1 MSSVSRATRRRCDRR
16 HRVQR
21 AHVVQP
27 VGELDQD
34 DADVLRHREQH
45 LAEALGLRV
54 LARVELDL
62 VELGDAV
69 DHVGDRLA
77 ERRLDLRLGDRG
89 VLHHVV
95 EEGGGEPL
103 RVQAPLRQDARDRE
117 RMRDVGLAGLA
128 ELAAMGRVR
137 EFERALDERD
147 VRRRQ
152 VIAEVSGE
160 LRYFRHARSSGPC
173 AADDRGR
180 QLCAFSSISMPT
192 LPAAISRSAMTVG
205 LSRSASSSGAEPGA
219 DLARAVGRRE
229 RQLEA
234 VGDLV
239 ETVFD
244 RDAGHGPT
252 VGSGFE
258 QPRRSGRAWRTPCRD
273 ARQAGRADD
282 RGQIVDGPRKVLIHN
297 NIIEVAAV
305 AHLFAGRLEPAVDHV
320 RGCPGPAFRGAR
332 AATRATAAG

>member
-1 MSSVSRATRRRCDRR
+1 MRLRCDRR

-21 AHVVQP
+21 AHVVQA

-34 DADVLRHREQH
+34 DADVARHREQH

-77 ERRLDLRLGDRG
+77 ERRFDLRLGDRG

-95 EEGGGEPL
+95 EERGGEPL
-103 RVQAPLRQDARDRE
+103 RVEAPLRQDARDRE
-117 RMRDVGLAGLA
+117 RMRDVRLAGLA
-128 ELAAMGRVR
+128 ELAAVGRLG
-137 EFERALDERD
+137 ELERALDERD

-152 VIAEVSGE
+152 VMAEVSGE
-160 LRYFRHARSSGPC
+160 LRDFRHASSPARS
-173 AADDRGR
+173 DRALR
-180 QLCAFSSISMPT
+180 QLCAFSSISMPI

-205 LSRSASSSGAEPGA
+205 LSRSASTQRRGPGA

-229 RQLEA
+229 RELEA
-234 VGDLV
+234 VGDLG

-244 RDAGHGPT
+244 GDAGHG
-252 VGSGFE
+252 VLVAMIYGSTSCGM
-258 QPRRSGRAWRTPCRD
+258 RAAWRTRCRD
-273 ARQAGRADD
+273 A
-282 RGQIVDGPRKVLIHN
+282 
-297 NIIEVAAV
+297 
-305 AHLFAGRLEPAVDHV
+305 V
-320 RGCPGPAFRGAR
+320 RR
-332 AATRATAAG
+332 AARTIADRSSTALAKS